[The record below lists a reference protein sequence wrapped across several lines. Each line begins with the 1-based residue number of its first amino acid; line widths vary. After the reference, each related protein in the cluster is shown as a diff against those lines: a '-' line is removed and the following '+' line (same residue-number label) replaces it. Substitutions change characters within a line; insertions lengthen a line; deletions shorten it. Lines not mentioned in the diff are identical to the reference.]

1 MLLVSIPSHSSAG
14 PSSGSRLML
23 LVSKHLPGVT
33 IYNAD
38 AQQQICQGKT
48 GISPHEAAFSRDG
61 SLVYV
66 PVYGDSGVGKPG
78 TDEHMVHVFRTSD
91 CSEVG
96 SLDTGEYKRPHGIAV
111 GRSGRVYVTAEIA
124 ESVLILDGK
133 PNLKILGTVPTGS
146 KTSHMMAVTRDE
158 KRAYV
163 SNVQSKT
170 ISVLDLENRKLAATI
185 PTDGENQRMTLSPD
199 EKWFVTSLGPEKKV
213 AFYRTADNQ
222 LDFTV
227 PVDGTPFTAKFSRDG
242 KYLYNV
248 GFAGKKIAG
257 AWKIDVAARKVVGS
271 LTSGIGQ
278 DPGSLEVDPF
288 NGDVY
293 ISDQP
298 TDKVSILNASTW
310 QVKNQIATAKTP
322 DAMAF
327 VVLHSTPAT
336 TSGGPTS
343 SR

>member
-1 MLLVSIPSHSSAG
+1 
-14 PSSGSRLML
+14 ML

-38 AQQQICQGKT
+38 TLQQVCQGKT

-78 TDEHMVHVFRTSD
+78 TDEHRVHVFRTSD

-111 GRSGRVYVTAEIA
+111 GRSGRVYLTAEIA

-133 PNLKILGTVPTGS
+133 PNLKILAAVPTGS
-146 KTSHMMAVTRDE
+146 KTSHMLAVTRDE

-170 ISVLDLENRKLAATI
+170 VSVLDLVNRKLAATV

-199 EKWFVTSLGPEKKV
+199 EKWFVTSLGPEKKI
-213 AFYRTADNQ
+213 AFYRTSDNQ

-242 KYLYNV
+242 KYLYDV
-248 GFAGKKIAG
+248 GFAGKKQSG
-257 AWKIDVAARKVVGS
+257 AWKIDVTERKVVGS
-271 LTSGIGQ
+271 LASGIGQ

-288 NGDVY
+288 TGDVY

-298 TDKVSILNASTW
+298 TDKVFILDAAKW
-310 QVKNQIATAKTP
+310 QIKNQISTAKTP
-322 DAMAF
+322 DCMAF
-327 VVLHSTPAT
+327 VVLRSTGTPGA
-336 TSGGPTS
+336 SGPTS